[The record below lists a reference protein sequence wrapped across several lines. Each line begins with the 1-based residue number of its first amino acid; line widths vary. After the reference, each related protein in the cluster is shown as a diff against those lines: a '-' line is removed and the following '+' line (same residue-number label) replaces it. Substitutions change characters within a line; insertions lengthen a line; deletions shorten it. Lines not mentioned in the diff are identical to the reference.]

1 MRAQVSVHDS
11 PQSRLLQARGR
22 KFAVAFRQ
30 ACGTPAPGSG
40 VEVGAHN
47 EDMVSHGDVREWNE
61 DEGFGVIDSPDTPG
75 GCWAHF
81 SSIVM
86 DGYRS
91 LAAGDPVAFT
101 CEAGLQD
108 GYDYRA
114 ILVWPPGVEPGTPP
128 SREAI
133 SEEPGLPTKAL

>member
-75 GCWAHF
+75 GC
-81 SSIVM
+81 
-86 DGYRS
+86 
-91 LAAGDPVAFT
+91 
-101 CEAGLQD
+101 
-108 GYDYRA
+108 
-114 ILVWPPGVEPGTPP
+114 
-128 SREAI
+128 
-133 SEEPGLPTKAL
+133 